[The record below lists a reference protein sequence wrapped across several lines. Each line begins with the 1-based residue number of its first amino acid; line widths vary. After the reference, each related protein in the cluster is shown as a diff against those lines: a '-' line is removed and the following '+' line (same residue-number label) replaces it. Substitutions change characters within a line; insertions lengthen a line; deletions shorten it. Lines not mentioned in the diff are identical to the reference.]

1 MIEKYYCPLLNKV
14 IEEGLCVDIN
24 YENEKIMK
32 EDELKAIKKILNKT
46 NEDIKAI
53 CRNCSNYP
61 L

>member
-1 MIEKYYCPLLNKV
+1 MSERYYCPLLKKI

-32 EDELKAIKKILNKT
+32 EDELKAIKKMLKKT
-46 NEDIKAI
+46 NAEIKET
-53 CRNCSNYP
+53 CQNCKHYP

>member
-1 MIEKYYCPLLNKV
+1 MIEKYYCPILNKI

-46 NEDIKAI
+46 NEEIKTI
-53 CRNCSNYP
+53 CRNCPNYP